1 MKSCVIVSAGEI
13 KDYARARAFLKEDA
27 SFFFCDA
34 GLSHAEGLCVLPDV
48 IVGDFDSC
56 QAADLA
62 KYAGTAGRPEIIKL
76 PREKDDTD
84 TLFAV
89 KLALER
95 GYDDFLLLGSM
106 GARFDHAFGNVS
118 ILLYLHRLGK
128 KARLVD
134 DYSVMRIAAK
144 EPFYIEDKCSYF
156 SLLTIAGDVRG
167 VNIKNAKYPLV
178 NAELRSE
185 YQMGISNE
193 VLPGKT
199 AQISV
204 EQGLVLVV
212 EVK

>member
-1 MKSCVIVSAGEI
+1 MKTCVIVSAGEI
-13 KDYARARAFLKEDA
+13 KDYARARSFLKEGD
-27 SFFFCDA
+27 SFFFCDG
-34 GLSHAEGLCVLPDV
+34 GLSHAEGLCILPDV

-128 KARLVD
+128 KARLAD
-134 DYSVMRIAAK
+134 DYSVMRIASK

-156 SLLTIAGDVRG
+156 SIMTIAGDVRG

-178 NAELRSE
+178 NAELKSE

-193 VLPGKT
+193 VLPGQT

-204 EQGLVLVV
+204 EEGLVLVV